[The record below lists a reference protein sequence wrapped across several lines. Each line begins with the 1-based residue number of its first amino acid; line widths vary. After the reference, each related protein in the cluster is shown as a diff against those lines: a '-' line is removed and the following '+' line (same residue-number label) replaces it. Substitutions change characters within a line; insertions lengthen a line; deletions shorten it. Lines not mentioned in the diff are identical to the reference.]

1 MDTQVNTKGKKVVL
15 LTGASK
21 GIGRALTEK
30 LLEQGYYVIGTC
42 RSGKI
47 EGLKPDNLSVIPL
60 DLADSESI
68 KAAHQILFDRFEGID
83 ILINNAGVG
92 PDLGT
97 EKLDEVS
104 FQQTF
109 DVNVKGQ
116 VFFTEALID
125 FVRDNGMILNISS
138 KMGSLACCNRKGSIA
153 YSMSKS
159 AFNMYSKILANRV
172 QKGIRVAIIHP
183 GWVQTAINKNNVHA
197 PLTPKESAERI
208 FSFMVSDFENGAYWD
223 VQDGKDLPW

>member
-1 MDTQVNTKGKKVVL
+1 MKLNTNEKTVAL

-30 LLEQGYYVIGTC
+30 LLKEGYFVIGTC

-47 EGLKPDNLSVIPL
+47 EDLKHENLLLIRL
-60 DLADSESI
+60 DLSDIESI
-68 KAAHQILFDRFEGID
+68 KTAHKILFDRLEGID

-97 EKLDEVS
+97 DKPDEVS

-116 VFFTEALID
+116 VFFTESLID
-125 FVRDNGMILNISS
+125 FVNTEGSILNISS
-138 KMGSLACCNRKGSIA
+138 KMGSVSCCNRTGSVA
-153 YSMSKS
+153 YRMSKS
-159 AFNMYSKILANRV
+159 ALNMYSKILSNRV
-172 QKGIRVAIIHP
+172 GKGIRVANIHP
-183 GWVQTAINKNNVHA
+183 GWVQTNINDFNVHA
-197 PLTPKESAERI
+197 PLTSKESAERI
-208 FSFMVSDFENGAYWD
+208 FSFMVSDFENGVYWD
-223 VQDGKDLPW
+223 VEDACVLTW